1 MCLLVLMC
9 LLGYVFL
16 DLSFWF
22 GLTCLFVLLF
32 HLFYVLLLFQLFSF
46 FFFFLCVRFSVLDI
60 LNDECWG
67 YLFVSLFVRL
77 FVCVADMAQLAEQL
91 TDFLSL
97 IAQR

>member
-46 FFFFLCVRFSVLDI
+46 FFFFLCVRFSV
-60 LNDECWG
+60 
-67 YLFVSLFVRL
+67 
-77 FVCVADMAQLAEQL
+77 CVIFCNRKFDRGVA
-91 TDFLSL
+91 
-97 IAQR
+97 